1 MTAGSGW
8 KCAVFLLWKV
18 MAGHCGMGLVDNLI
32 GYLVVFSSMRLV
44 DEVIHLQHSIVW
56 LKTVCELSAV
66 LLCK

>member
-1 MTAGSGW
+1 
-8 KCAVFLLWKV
+8 
-18 MAGHCGMGLVDNLI
+18 MAGHCGMGSVDNLI